1 MKRSPQVHGL
11 ALLGNWAELL
21 AVSRAV
27 PIGTG
32 QTRNCVGWKEAVV
45 PLLFPFLS
53 LVWFLVWLNSHS
65 LEVVSLLLSFSFPS
79 SSLPKT
85 SSQSWGALVLGWT
98 CRAWCAPLYSHTKL
112 HSFPHTLSA
121 LLTCVSLAT
130 LLMRV
135 FAASHPWAHC
145 LLFFLGNLRSAQPW
159 GQRDTK
165 GHFRFAGRR
174 VGLWLTFFSFLLI

>member
-1 MKRSPQVHGL
+1 MRRWPQVHGL
-11 ALLGNWAELL
+11 VLLGNWAELL

-27 PIGTG
+27 TIGTG
-32 QTRNCVGWKEAVV
+32 QTKNCVGCKEAVV
-45 PLLFPFLS
+45 SLLFHFLS
-53 LVWFLVWLNSHS
+53 LVWFWWNSHS

-85 SSQSWGALVLGWT
+85 SSQSRGALVLGWT
-98 CRAWCAPLYSHTKL
+98 CRAWCAPLCSHTKL
-112 HSFPHTLSA
+112 HSFPHA
-121 LLTCVSLAT
+121 LCPSHLCISAT
-130 LLMRV
+130 LLMGV

-145 LLFFLGNLRSAQPW
+145 LLFFLGNSRSAQPW
-159 GQRDTK
+159 GQREIK